1 MQNKLEIALGVVIW
15 DVVQEHI
22 DNVPETQNLDDLS
35 REKLIGDSVNQMTLI
50 LSENLREECKDMI
63 DDIKRENYWGSYSLE
78 ENDTVMNLYRD
89 VGMSPRDFY

>member
-63 DDIKRENYWGSYSLE
+63 DNIKRENYWGSYTLSEEDLKWSYLE
-78 ENDTVMNLYRD
+78 GQGN
-89 VGMSPRDFY
+89 

>member
-15 DVVQEHI
+15 DVIQEHI
-22 DNVPETQNLDDLS
+22 DNVPETQDLDDLT

>member
-15 DVVQEHI
+15 DVIQEHI
-22 DNVPETQNLDDLS
+22 DNVPETQDLDDLT

-63 DDIKRENYWGSYSLE
+63 DEIKRENYWGSYTLSEEDLKWSYLE
-78 ENDTVMNLYRD
+78 GQGN
-89 VGMSPRDFY
+89 

>member
-15 DVVQEHI
+15 DVIQEHI
-22 DNVPETQNLDDLS
+22 DNVPETQDLDDLT
-35 REKLIGDSVNQMTLI
+35 REKLYGDSVNNMALI

>member
-22 DNVPETQNLDDLS
+22 DNVPETQNLDDLT

-63 DDIKRENYWGSYSLE
+63 DNIKRENYWGSYTLSEEDLKWSYLE
-78 ENDTVMNLYRD
+78 GQGN
-89 VGMSPRDFY
+89 

>member
-63 DDIKRENYWGSYSLE
+63 DEIKRENYWGSYTLSEEDLKWSYLE
-78 ENDTVMNLYRD
+78 GQGN
-89 VGMSPRDFY
+89 

>member
-22 DNVPETQNLDDLS
+22 DNVPETEDLNELQ
-35 REKLIGDSVNQMTLI
+35 REKLYGDSVNNMALI

-63 DDIKRENYWGSYSLE
+63 DDIKRENYWGSYTLSEEDRKWSYLE
-78 ENDTVMNLYRD
+78 GQGN
-89 VGMSPRDFY
+89 

>member
-22 DNVPETQNLDDLS
+22 DNVTETEDLNELQ
-35 REKLIGDSVNQMTLI
+35 REKLYGDSVNNMALI

-63 DDIKRENYWGSYSLE
+63 DDIKRENYWGSYTLSDE
-78 ENDTVMNLYRD
+78 ERKWSYQEGQQN
-89 VGMSPRDFY
+89 

>member
-22 DNVPETQNLDDLS
+22 DNVPETQNLDDLT

-63 DDIKRENYWGSYSLE
+63 DEIKRENYWGSYTLSEEDLKWSYLE
-78 ENDTVMNLYRD
+78 GQGN
-89 VGMSPRDFY
+89 